1 MKKVFLLSMVVL
13 FAITSMAQK
22 IKGPESVSYFQ
33 APSIG
38 VKFAKANVYMSHDQA
53 LATAKKEAQ
62 QDRNSAFG
70 ANFGSAGTAVADAA
84 NSAMDYMESFNKM
97 LDAYKDDEGRFAV
110 WNFVPDYIIADAE
123 TDRSVNVEIFI
134 LNEPDP
140 SPGATMPTTPDKE
153 GYYDVP
159 YYVNCRY
166 KVLDHTG
173 EVLFEENLGIL
184 QGTQKSKD
192 YTPVE
197 SIDLKDAGKAAVSQA
212 NEAGEALMA
221 GDLEDDVPV
230 QDRIGTNKAY
240 NAVRTAVFARYGF
253 GQFSAPIKLGVVK
266 ESKASKKMIKPMLE
280 IFEGKEGLL
289 LSKDDK
295 AEVRKFAEEMESVLP
310 HTTEKT
316 KWVALHNLSVSYAW
330 LEDAEKAADYY
341 QQYGEEIKTTL
352 LKMECWNK
360 VLAKE
365 MTGKEMKATC
375 GSTFIGMKDQK
386 KFAQYNN
393 IKNFVNFYPKG
404 VNRYNALLIAINRD
418 LKQFVDF
425 YAVNDLL
432 CQLYE
437 IDFPYQFFPLQDF
450 KGEPKDMRA
459 VVTKE
464 GMEPIEYRVKFNSK
478 RRIKQLE
485 ADQKSILSD
494 GSKEKLYT
502 REIMPQ
508 YDDNGKYKRL
518 ETDAGWW
525 SDEMTST
532 YYYSRLNYVYD
543 PIAYMTK
550 GKAENITKKAGF
562 FGAKES
568 EESVQLKV
576 DLEGNIYFTGK
587 SKYFKANAFY
597 KELLDE
603 AGIIPKRVDT
613 KTTFNTKTNINE
625 DGVMTEWHWEG
636 DVFTDFSSP
645 VSTRVQQLA
654 GTPMIR
660 SIKFVEVDEHGN
672 PLKID
677 FELSLTG
684 TMSLEE
690 KAKGMAFV
698 NKYLVRLNGPKPT
711 VTQDGF
717 QFDATGTWDCKF
729 EYDEAGNWTSMK
741 IGPYTAERTFKY

>member
-1 MKKVFLLSMVVL
+1 MKRKFLLIVVAC

-38 VKFAKANVYMSHDQA
+38 VQFAKANVYMSHDQA

-70 ANFGSAGTAVADAA
+70 ANFGAAGSAVADVA
-84 NSAMDYMESFNKM
+84 NTAMDYLENFNKM

-110 WNFVPDYIIADAE
+110 WNFVPNYIIADAE

-140 SPGATMPTTPDKE
+140 SPGAKMPTSPDKE

-159 YYVNCRY
+159 YYVHCRY
-166 KVLDHTG
+166 KVLDHNG
-173 EVLFEENLGIL
+173 DVLFQENLGIL

-192 YTPVE
+192 FNPTDPTSINDIGRSAAKQSKEAAE
-197 SIDLKDAGKAAVSQA
+197 S
-212 NEAGEALMA
+212 LMA
-221 GDLEDDVPV
+221 GDLEDEVPV
-230 QDRIGTNKAY
+230 QDRIGANKAY

-266 ESKASKKMIKPMLE
+266 ESKASKKMIGPALE
-280 IFEGKEGLL
+280 IFENKSGLL
-289 LSKDDK
+289 LNKEEK
-295 AEVRKFAEEMESVLP
+295 AQIKELAEEMENVLP
-310 HTTEKT
+310 STSEKT
-316 KWVALHNLSVSYAW
+316 RWVALHNLSVCYAW
-330 LEDAEKAADYY
+330 LEDVDKAADYY
-341 QQYGEEIKTTL
+341 KQYGEEIKTTI

-365 MTGKEMKATC
+365 MTGREMKEIC

-393 IKNFVNFYPKG
+393 INNFVNFYPKG
-404 VNRYNALLIAINRD
+404 VKRYNALLIAINRD
-418 LKQFVDF
+418 LKQFVDY

-450 KGEPKDMRA
+450 KGSPKDMRA
-459 VVTKE
+459 TVQKE

-478 RRIKQLE
+478 RRIKELQAE
-485 ADQKSILSD
+485 QVTILSD
-494 GSKEKLYT
+494 GSKEKLFT
-502 REIMPQ
+502 RDIMPK
-508 YDDNGKYKRL
+508 YDDNGNYTHI

-525 SDEMTST
+525 SEGMAGNG
-532 YYYSRLNYVYD
+532 YYNALNYVYD
-543 PIAYMTK
+543 PIAYKTK
-550 GKAENITKKAGF
+550 GKADNITKKAGF
-562 FGAKES
+562 SGGKES

-576 DLEGNIYFTGK
+576 DLEGNIYFTGN

-597 KELLDE
+597 KELLNS
-603 AGIIPKRVDT
+603 AGIVPKRVDT
-613 KTTFNTKTNINE
+613 KTEFSTKANIND
-625 DGVMTEWHWEG
+625 DGVMTEWRWEG
-636 DVFTDFSSP
+636 TVNTNLAS
-645 VSTRVQQLA
+645 QLS
-654 GTPMIR
+654 GREQRLTGNPMIR
-660 SIKFVEVDEHGN
+660 SIKFADVDEHGN
-672 PLKID
+672 PTKID
-677 FELSLTG
+677 FELALTG
-684 TMSLEE
+684 TMIIEE

-698 NKYLVRLNGPKPT
+698 NKYLVELNGPKPS
-711 VTQDGF
+711 VTKDGF
-717 QFDATGTWDCKF
+717 SFETQGSWDCEF
-729 EYDEAGNWTSMK
+729 EYDEEGNWTKMK
-741 IGPYTAERTFKY
+741 IGPYIAERSFKY